1 MEHWT
6 WSVISFVV
14 HIRIDRWMFIILLL
28 MRDVPPTSPSPLP
41 ESIQQQ
47 LGKIGVAAGSTEKQ
61 EALGTPGTGHAAKLE
76 EEPAMVLQLEREV
89 VSMVAGMAI
98 FAIPAGAASSVRS
111 GR

>member
-1 MEHWT
+1 
-6 WSVISFVV
+6 
-14 HIRIDRWMFIILLL
+14 MFIILLL
-28 MRDVPPTSPSPLP
+28 MTGCAHTTSPSPLP

-47 LGKIGVAAGSTEKQ
+47 LGKIGGQRVQRKSRKRW
-61 EALGTPGTGHAAKLE
+61 ALLERGDSATLE
-76 EEPAMVLQLEREV
+76 EEPVMVLQLEREV